1 MNVAKAEKM
10 SKIVYG
16 ESLSTVRMD
25 NQQRSSFKLENVQ
38 RLSKTQRELE
48 VSRVRPQAMAV
59 QVRGSV
65 DKVYPGKPAKRS
77 RK

>member
-1 MNVAKAEKM
+1 M
-10 SKIVYG
+10 G
-16 ESLSTVRMD
+16 
-25 NQQRSSFKLENVQ
+25 NQQRSSFKMENVQ